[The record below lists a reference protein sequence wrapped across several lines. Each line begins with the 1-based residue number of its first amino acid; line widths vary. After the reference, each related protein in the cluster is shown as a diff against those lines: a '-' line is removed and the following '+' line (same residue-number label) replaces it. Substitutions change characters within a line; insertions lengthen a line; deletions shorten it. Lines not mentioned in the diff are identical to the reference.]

1 MGGAAPVEGG
11 KGKKK
16 SLDAVINLVPF
27 IDLLSSLIAF
37 LLMTAV
43 WTQLATLQVGQQG
56 NNAAPSQEKPEEK
69 PKMTITVT
77 EKGFLLGISSGGG
90 PQETV
95 PLEKVGGD
103 YNFEELNKKLAE
115 VKGQLPD
122 LDDVTVQAEDGVVYD
137 VLVRVVDQCLGN
149 RMANVMLT
157 SATST

>member
-1 MGGAAPVEGG
+1 
-11 KGKKK
+11 
-16 SLDAVINLVPF
+16 
-27 IDLLSSLIAF
+27 
-37 LLMTAV
+37 
-43 WTQLATLQVGQQG
+43 
-56 NNAAPSQEKPEEK
+56 
-69 PKMTITVT
+69 MTITVT